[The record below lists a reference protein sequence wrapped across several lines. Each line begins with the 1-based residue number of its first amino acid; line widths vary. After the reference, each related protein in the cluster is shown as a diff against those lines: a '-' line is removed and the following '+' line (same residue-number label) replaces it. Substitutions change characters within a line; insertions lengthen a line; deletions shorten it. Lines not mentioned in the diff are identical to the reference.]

1 MENEKPLT
9 FLDDLNQAQTNK
21 AIEIAEK
28 AKKMGLNP
36 RLAVSIAYAES
47 RLNPA
52 VDDSEEGAIG
62 LMQVR
67 PNTGK
72 MFGFSEKDLRD
83 PDKNLEAGLMYLKQ
97 GYEKMQDP
105 ALTAAGYHAGYDHKF
120 FEDPEKYKLGPKT
133 RQYVQDIKDYG
144 GFTQPQEASAEETGG
159 EEGADQDEGMRGPP
173 APPSESDFLMGMAK
187 EKFGDFSLG
196 DAAKLSGAIAGYK
209 AGPAIGSAL
218 QNLKDTATA
227 KPVVPPLSAIDPSA
241 QAVRIMQGGQGD
253 TLGTTGRA
261 RQEGYNIE
269 TAQKAANKASMEKL
283 TPQARQVL
291 AEMPGM
297 TSTESGVLY
306 PRTETRPTA
315 GSRPAT
321 SSIRVRGGATY
332 VPSSLNIGN
341 IVPKAEQPPAPLS
354 QPAPKVPY
362 SAPITPLAGKV
373 ADYSRAI
380 LNSPLGQ
387 KAMGALGGYGAVS
400 QGIDAYQQ
408 ARSGDY
414 TGAALSGAG
423 SLGNALMMIPQGRV
437 VGTGL
442 STLSPA
448 ALWMLQHS
456 RKMSPEAA
464 QGALQRTDP
473 MGNPIP

>member
-52 VDDSEEGAIG
+52 VNDSEEGAIG

-97 GYEKMQDP
+97 GYDKMQDP

-120 FEDPEKYKLGPKT
+120 FEDPNKYKLGPKT
-133 RQYVQDIKDYG
+133 TQYVQDIKDYG

-173 APPSESDFLMGMAK
+173 TPPSKLDFLMSKAKGMYEGAADMAS
-187 EKFGDFSLG
+187 EMTPEDY
-196 DAAKLSGAIAGYK
+196 AKLAGA
-209 AGPAIGSAL
+209 
-218 QNLKDTATA
+218 
-227 KPVVPPLSAIDPSA
+227 
-241 QAVRIMQGGQGD
+241 
-253 TLGTTGRA
+253 GT
-261 RQEGYNIE
+261 
-269 TAQKAANKASMEKL
+269 
-283 TPQARQVL
+283 
-291 AEMPGM
+291 
-297 TSTESGVLY
+297 
-306 PRTETRPTA
+306 
-315 GSRPAT
+315 
-321 SSIRVRGGATY
+321 GAY
-332 VPSSLNIGN
+332 V
-341 IVPKAEQPPAPLS
+341 
-354 QPAPKVPY
+354 APKVAGALQSLQQAANARPTGGEKWAQNWAGQNRPGASVPEAAAGY
-362 SAPITPLAGKV
+362 QRSKGQGKVSGRVSQMFGPRAPVEPGVFQPGRLSLAKPPNAPPITPLAGKV
-373 ADYSRAI
+373 ADYGKAI

-387 KAMGALGGYGAVS
+387 KTMGALGGYGAVT
-400 QGIDAYQQ
+400 QGMEAYQQ
-408 ARSGDY
+408 AKQGDMPSAAISGL
-414 TGAALSGAG
+414 GAI
-423 SLGNALMMIPQGRV
+423 GNVLTAIPPTRPIGV
-437 VGTGL
+437 GL

-448 ALWMLQHS
+448 AQWMMQHS

>member
-1 MENEKPLT
+1 MENEKPLS
-9 FLDDLNQAQTNK
+9 FIDDLNESQINK

-28 AKKMGLNP
+28 AKAMGLNP

-52 VDDSEEGAIG
+52 IDDSDQGAIG

-72 MFGFSEKDLRD
+72 MLGFSEKDLRN

-97 GYEKMQDP
+97 GYDKTQDL

-120 FEDPEKYKLGPKT
+120 FEDPNKYKLGPKT
-133 RQYVQDIKDYG
+133 TQYVQDIKDYG
-144 GFTQPQEASAEETGG
+144 GFTQPQAEEVSAEEVSA
-159 EEGADQDEGMRGPP
+159 EDDGMRGPP
-173 APPSESDFLMGMAK
+173 APPSESDFLMTMAK
-187 EKFGDFSLG
+187 EKFGDLSLD
-196 DAAKLSGAIAGYK
+196 DAAKLSGALAGYK

-227 KPVVPPLSAIDPSA
+227 KPVAPPLSTIDPSA

-261 RQEGYNIE
+261 RQEGYNID
-269 TAQKAANKASMEKL
+269 TAQKAATKASMEKV

-291 AEMPGM
+291 AGMPGM
-297 TSTESGVLY
+297 TATESGVLY

-315 GSRPAT
+315 GSRPST
-321 SSIRVRGGATY
+321 STLRVRGGAPYT
-332 VPSSLNIGN
+332 PSNLNIGN
-341 IVPKAEQPPAPLS
+341 IIPQSERPPAPLS
-354 QPAPKVPY
+354 QPAPRVPY
-362 SAPITPLAGKV
+362 SPPVTQFAGKA
-373 ADYSRAI
+373 ADYGKAI

-400 QGIDAYQQ
+400 QGMESYKQ
-408 ARSGDY
+408 AKQGDY
-414 TGAALSGAG
+414 SGAALSGAG

-442 STLSPA
+442 SALSPA